1 MKIVTPTQQTDFIDL
16 LMRVIDYTAQQA
28 IIHKDRE
35 GLMNGI
41 QIIEALLYPYLDEE
55 YDKKVEELEEKF
67 KLEVKD
73 NGFFDLNKFENIKRM
88 QENLEFAKLYEK
100 FKLLMKVAHK
110 RKLLPIKSYSAVVE

>member
-28 IIHKDRE
+28 IIHKDRK